1 VPAARLIG
9 ALVVLGAVLAP
20 GAPAQTTY
28 PPCAPDAPPPTFRVN
43 GKTAPVYT
51 THDLLVRVRHA
62 DESFSVLSFDVSG
75 VRRLAQDEEAD
86 QGTVP
91 AIADAPGTLTATAT
105 LLITDVRDDGSC
117 TVSGSA
123 SFEVR
128 AATTPSVSK
137 LRRPRPFLQT
147 PGLTW
152 DSEFRFMVRPGST
165 GDRRPITV
173 EARGSRRAKV
183 PGPGVKAGTRTFA
196 MRVSDVVDEVDEG
209 GRLPR
214 CGDSTLVCPRTIRT
228 WPTGPQVDVREL
240 GGRFVP
246 AAVRVQVTLPRGYP
260 PFPSSNR
267 WLRSP
272 AGVDVKVLQ
281 GGQTIARLR
290 IAGRCEPS
298 GQFSRCR
305 FKKVTTAL

>member
-1 VPAARLIG
+1 
-9 ALVVLGAVLAP
+9 
-20 GAPAQTTY
+20 
-28 PPCAPDAPPPTFRVN
+28 
-43 GKTAPVYT
+43 
-51 THDLLVRVRHA
+51 
-62 DESFSVLSFDVSG
+62 
-75 VRRLAQDEEAD
+75 VRRLSQEDEAD
-86 QGTVP
+86 QSTVP

-152 DSEFRFMVRPGST
+152 DSEFRFFVKPGPT
-165 GDRRPITV
+165 GDRRPITI
-173 EARGSRRAKV
+173 EARGINRAKV
-183 PGPGVKAGTRTFA
+183 PGPRVKAGTRTFF
-196 MRVSDVVDEVDEG
+196 MRVSDAVEEEDGG
-209 GRLPR
+209 GRGGE
-214 CGDSTLVCPRTIRT
+214 CGDSTLVCPRRIRT
-228 WPTGPQVDVREL
+228 WATGPEVNVFDF
-240 GGRFVP
+240 GGRVVP
-246 AAVRVQVTLPRGYP
+246 GAVRIEVTLPRGYP
-260 PFPSSNR
+260 PTRNSNR

-305 FKKVTTAL
+305 YKKVTTAL